1 MWSIS
6 RCTSVFSRDMLI
18 SGHGCLHR
26 TCLVYCWG
34 KLRGIRFKC
43 TLPSVLSAPL
53 FRVSQHNVHY
63 RERSAI
69 EASNWKILITIQT
82 IFWMTA
88 VTLNGWWLDL
98 REKWGGS
105 SWGGFNSPILFLK
118 LKQGVFILKQG
129 ILNSST
135 NRTIIP
141 FYFKAVHFTSVNLSQ
156 PWPIPCPPCLLPGSV
171 HKHKCWSSLRSSQ
184 FCSQLSGLFSM
195 LSHLSIHCHLHEH
208 FV

>member
-98 REKWGGS
+98 REKWGGEQL
-105 SWGGFNSPILFLK
+105 GRIQFPYP
-118 LKQGVFILKQG
+118 V
-129 ILNSST
+129 
-135 NRTIIP
+135 
-141 FYFKAVHFTSVNLSQ
+141 FKAKARGFHFKARYT
-156 PWPIPCPPCLLPGSV
+156 
-171 HKHKCWSSLRSSQ
+171 
-184 FCSQLSGLFSM
+184 
-195 LSHLSIHCHLHEH
+195 
-208 FV
+208 